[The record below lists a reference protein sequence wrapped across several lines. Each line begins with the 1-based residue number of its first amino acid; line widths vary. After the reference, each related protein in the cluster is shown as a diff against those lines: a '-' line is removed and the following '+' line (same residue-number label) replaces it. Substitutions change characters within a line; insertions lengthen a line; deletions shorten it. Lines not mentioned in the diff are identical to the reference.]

1 MRLLPRLF
9 AFTVLFSTSALAAPI
24 PPGCEE
30 DAIACKED
38 CTIEYGGNGRAIRKL
53 ARCFEGCTDQR
64 NQCTRK
70 FNAVNG
76 RAPDAPE
83 AAPER
88 RNSKTEAAKLREIEE
103 KDRKRD
109 DDPFG
114 DEDNKPVRE
123 RPARDA
129 YDDPPE
135 PPPERKG
142 YRASD
147 AEAEKKPSRG
157 ASSTPPRQTASVP
170 ARAAEPPP
178 ARTPPPP
185 SPAVA
190 PTPEPE
196 PTRSEEPD
204 IEAFAEPPPRA
215 EPVRPAPKPVVAE
228 PATPSRDTSV
238 DDDNAPPPPPV
249 VKKAPPPRPA
259 EAPRP
264 KPPPEPKKDISDWD
278 PNGD

>member
-1 MRLLPRLF
+1 MRLLPRLVAL
-9 AFTVLFSTSALAAPI
+9 AFLLATPALAAPI

-30 DAIACKED
+30 DAVACKED
-38 CTIEYGGNGRAIRKL
+38 CTIEYGGNGNAIRKL
-53 ARCFEGCTDQR
+53 TRCFEGCTSKR
-64 NQCTRK
+64 SQCARK

-88 RNSKTEAAKLREIEE
+88 RQSKTEAAKLREIQE

-109 DDPFG
+109 EDPFG
-114 DEDNKPVRE
+114 DDDKPVRE

-147 AEAEKKPSRG
+147 EPEKKPVRG
-157 ASSTPPRQTASVP
+157 NPRPAAVP
-170 ARAAEPPP
+170 ARASEP
-178 ARTPPPP
+178 ARPPPPP

-190 PTPEPE
+190 SEPE
-196 PTRSEEPD
+196 PTRSEPPD

-215 EPVRPAPKPVVAE
+215 EPPAPKPVVAE
-228 PATPSRDTSV
+228 PAPSRDTS
-238 DDDNAPPPPPV
+238 DDDDLPAPLPPV
-249 VKKAPPPRPA
+249 EKKAPPPRPV